1 MTTKI
6 FIALIC
12 LPLTLTADAVKNKKK
27 LQKETPSASTITIK
41 NNITP
46 TMLKYWSYSP
56 TSFSVKVNNEP
67 LEPGSSKTITRDGN
81 KVIVTYQC
89 SFQNGAYKSAKEVEY
104 EIQPDAKEANL
115 TFSWNEKQRVVLSDS
130 KIKHVKELK

>member
-1 MTTKI
+1 M
-6 FIALIC
+6 
-12 LPLTLTADAVKNKKK
+12 LT
-27 LQKETPSASTITIK
+27 
-41 NNITP
+41 
-46 TMLKYWSYSP
+46 YWSYSP

-67 LEPGSSKTITRDGN
+67 LEPGNSKTITRDGN

-104 EIQPDAKEANL
+104 EIRPDAKEANL